1 MNQITADGPAHS
13 SYITDNHAARS
24 DTHQLL
30 FRLSLASISA
40 IAVLLFLL
48 GVFLGVL
55 CTKCAMKRG
64 QQENNSM
71 ANVSHNRALMP
82 IYEEVNIKTRVD
94 DTKDTMNCKVEDNV
108 AYGPIVANV
117 I

>member
-1 MNQITADGPAHS
+1 MHIP
-13 SYITDNHAARS
+13 YIIDNRHVDNS

-30 FRLSLASISA
+30 LRLSLASISA
-40 IAVLLFLL
+40 IAVFLFLL

-55 CTKCAMKRG
+55 FTKCAMKRG

-71 ANVSHNRALMP
+71 ANVFHNRALMP

-94 DTKDTMNCKVEDNV
+94 DTKDIMNCKVEDNV
-108 AYGPIVANV
+108 AYGPIM
-117 I
+117 